1 MSCSCSCGAIMRE
14 GGEGRSEGVRKCL
27 LTTVKE
33 DYILLGQK
41 PPLNCLKHKSFVK
54 TFANK
59 KLCKNFRNNMLAG
72 VQHVEHL

>member
-14 GGEGRSEGVRKCL
+14 GEGRSEGVRKCL

-54 TFANK
+54 TFVIICW
-59 KLCKNFRNNMLAG
+59 LECSMLNTCEIHK
-72 VQHVEHL
+72 V